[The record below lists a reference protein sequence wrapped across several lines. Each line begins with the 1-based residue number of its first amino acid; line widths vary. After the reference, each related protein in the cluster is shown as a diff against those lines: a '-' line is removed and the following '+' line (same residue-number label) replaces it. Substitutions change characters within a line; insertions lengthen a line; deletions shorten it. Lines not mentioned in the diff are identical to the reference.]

1 VKTPRS
7 IRSISQPAPGVHFV
21 EGPSSNWT
29 VLVGAGTATLVDA
42 GYPKDLPLVLGSLDE
57 VAPGR
62 PLEAVL
68 ITHGH
73 SDHIGSIAG
82 LRERWAPRVLASRAE
97 IPNVR
102 REVLHQVGFRQV
114 LPRLLRPGVAGW
126 ALHAVA
132 SGGLADVAVAG
143 VEPVDEGRP
152 LVFSGHTVIA
162 VPSAGHTPGHT
173 AYELPE
179 AHLLITGDALVTGH
193 PTSRRVGVQSLHGM
207 FHSDPDRAAV
217 SLASLERLAG
227 PGTAV
232 LPGHGPLLGRRE

>member
-1 VKTPRS
+1 MTTTRS

-29 VLVGAGTATLVDA
+29 VLVGADTVTLVDA
-42 GYPKDLPLVLGSLDE
+42 GYPKDLGLVLRCLEE

-73 SDHIGSIAG
+73 SDHIGSVSG
-82 LRERWAPRVLASRAE
+82 LRERWAPRVLAGQAE
-97 IPNVR
+97 IPNIR

-114 LPRLLRPGVAGW
+114 LPRLLRRGVAGW

-132 SGGLADVAVAG
+132 SGGLADVAVAE
-143 VEPVDEGRP
+143 VEAIGENRP

-162 VPSAGHTPGHT
+162 VPSPGHTPGHT
-173 AYELPE
+173 AYELPD

-207 FHSDPDRAAV
+207 FPSDPDQAAA

-227 PGTAV
+227 SGTV
-232 LPGHGPLLGRRE
+232 ILPGHGPLLG

>member
-1 VKTPRS
+1 MKPRC
-7 IRSISQPAPGVHFV
+7 IRSITEPAPGVHFV

-29 VLVGAGTATLVDA
+29 VLVGADTATLVDA
-42 GYPKDLPLVLGSLDE
+42 GYPKDLGLVLASLGE

-62 PLEAVL
+62 ELEAVL

-82 LRERWAPRVLASRAE
+82 LRARWAPRVLASEAE

-114 LPRLLRPGVAGW
+114 LPRLPRHGVARW

-143 VEPVDEGRP
+143 VEPIEENRP
-152 LVFSGHTVIA
+152 LVFSGHRVVA

-179 AHLLITGDALVTGH
+179 ANLLITGDALVTGH
-193 PTSRRVGVQSLHGM
+193 PTSRRVGPQSLHRM
-207 FHSDPDRAAV
+207 FSTDPELAA
-217 SLASLERLAG
+217 LSLERLAESG
-227 PGTAV
+227 AGI
-232 LPGHGPLLGRRE
+232 LPGHGPLLQ

>member
-1 VKTPRS
+1 MKTARS

-29 VLVGAGTATLVDA
+29 VLVGADTATLVDA
-42 GYPKDLPLVLGSLDE
+42 GYPKDLALVLRSLDE

-73 SDHIGSIAG
+73 SDHIGSLAG
-82 LRERWAPRVLASRAE
+82 LRERWAPRVFAGRAE

-102 REVLHQVGFRQV
+102 RDVLHQVGFRQV
-114 LPRLLRPGVAGW
+114 LPRLLRRGVAGW

-132 SGGLADVAVAG
+132 SGGLADVAVTE
-143 VEPVDEGRP
+143 VEPIDENRP

-173 AYELPE
+173 AYELPG

-193 PTSRRVGVQSLHGM
+193 PTSRRPGIQSLHAM
-207 FHSDPDRAAV
+207 FHTDPDGAER
-217 SLASLERLAG
+217 SLASLRQLAR
-227 PGTAV
+227 PGTV
-232 LPGHGPLLGRRE
+232 ILPGHGPLLR